1 VHASQP
7 SEFRLA
13 ITADIFSSADVI
25 QENSTPP
32 VTAERAR
39 LRETSLYAPV
49 KKFLER
55 RGYEVKGEV
64 RGCDLVAWR
73 GDEPPVVVELKLR
86 FSLALVLQ
94 GIDRLAL
101 TERVY
106 LAVPRPRKRRSRG
119 RSPDAPDIRKLCRRV
134 GLGLVLVGRQSVEIL
149 EEPVPY
155 RPRPA
160 KARALRLKDE
170 FDRRIGDANVGGTVG
185 VPIVTAYRQDALL
198 CARVLAQGGPMRLAE
213 LRAQAG
219 VAGAARILQRNV
231 YGWFAR
237 VERGTYILS
246 EGGSQ
251 ALTRLAAAIAVPPA
265 ASVPAQACPVAH

>member
-1 VHASQP
+1 M
-7 SEFRLA
+7 
-13 ITADIFSSADVI
+13 I
-25 QENSTPP
+25 QENDPGP
-32 VTAERAR
+32 AIAPRAQP
-39 LRETSLYAPV
+39 REAALYAPV
-49 KKFLER
+49 KDFFEK

-73 GDEPPVVVELKLR
+73 GDEPPVVVELKLH
-86 FSLALVLQ
+86 FNLALVLQ

-106 LAVPRPRKRRSRG
+106 LAVPRPSRRQRRSRG
-119 RSPDAPDIRKLCRRV
+119 LIPDSPDIRKLCRRV
-134 GLGLVLVGRQSVEIL
+134 GLGLVLVSGQSIDIV

-160 KARALRLKDE
+160 KSRALRLKEE
-170 FDRRIGDANVGGTVG
+170 FDRRIGDANVGGAVG

-198 CARVLAQGGPMRLAE
+198 CARVLAQGGPMRLAA

-219 VAGAARILQRNV
+219 VPDAARILQRNV

-246 EGGSQ
+246 ECGGQ
-251 ALTRLAAAIAVPPA
+251 ALTRFAAAISPPPA
-265 ASVPAQACPVAH
+265 ALVPAQACPVAC